1 MSYDV
6 TQRFTALLSLVAAAA
21 AVILGGIRVVH
32 TDAVRG
38 LLAPVRHAQVWLAWL
53 VAATSMVGSLYF
65 SEHFDLVPCQLCW
78 YQRIAMFSLAVI
90 LMVGA
95 IRRDHG
101 VRWYAVPVAAAG
113 AAISLWHQLVE
124 WNPQL
129 ESDSCSATVPCS
141 VPYFRTFGFISLSFM
156 ALCGFAAIIA
166 LLTLAHPVSS
176 TNSSEEHL

>member
-1 MSYDV
+1 MKPSW
-6 TQRFTALLSLVAAAA
+6 
-21 AVILGGIRVVH
+21 
-32 TDAVRG
+32 G
-38 LLAPVRHAQVWLAWL
+38 LLLIAWVIA
-53 VAATSMVGSLYF
+53 VAATAGALFIGEVMGMT
-65 SEHFDLVPCQLCW
+65 PCLLCW

-141 VPYFRTFGFISLSFM
+141 VPYLRTFGSVPYTH
-156 ALCGFAAIIA
+156 
-166 LLTLAHPVSS
+166 LTLPTHHPV
-176 TNSSEEHL
+176 